1 MARTS
6 REAAGMIPGES
17 LRSVLG
23 EGAPATERVPGGY
36 RRPGSEPTAGL
47 WRPSK
52 AFASIKQLWAL

>member
-1 MARTS
+1 
-6 REAAGMIPGES
+6 MIPGES

-52 AFASIKQLWAL
+52 AFASIKQLRAL